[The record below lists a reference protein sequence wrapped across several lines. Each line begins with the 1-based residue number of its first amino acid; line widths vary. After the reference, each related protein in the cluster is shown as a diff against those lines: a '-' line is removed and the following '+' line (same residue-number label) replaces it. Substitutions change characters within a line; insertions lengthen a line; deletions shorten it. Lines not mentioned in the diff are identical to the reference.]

1 MNWILRLTRRSP
13 RVRQAAALDGHKSV
27 AGTSA
32 RSPGAMGC
40 EALQR
45 KPWTPIPAREAAI
58 YPYFLANCLID
69 RPNQRWSSEITDR
82 ARNSPVRS
90 GPRPENG
97 ATPVC
102 GREANY
108 FLSTP
113 GIWLY
118 IVGEREVDGAR
129 RPVFALHEQM
139 HHGAGLAPEDVTDLA
154 QRERRG
160 SVDRSD
166 HIAFR

>member
-13 RVRQAAALDGHKSV
+13 QVRHAAAPGRTQVGV

-32 RSPGAMGC
+32 RSPGAWGTRRC
-40 EALQR
+40 SAS
-45 KPWTPIPAREAAI
+45 PGPIPAREAAI
-58 YPYFLANCLID
+58 NPYFLENRLID
-69 RPNQRWSSEITDR
+69 RPNQRWSSDITDR
-82 ARNSPVRS
+82 ARNSPVKS
-90 GPRPENG
+90 GPRRENV

-160 SVDRSD
+160 SVDRRD